1 MLSRVLALT
10 VAAAVSMAAIHA
22 PVLAAEPA
30 AKAAQSPEVKK
41 ELKKLMDAYGN
52 GEMSSK
58 EYKARKE
65 ALLKGQPK
73 A

>member
-1 MLSRVLALT
+1 MMKNILIAT
-10 VAAAVSMAAIHA
+10 AAVALSMATIHA
-22 PVLAAEPA
+22 PSVAAEPA
-30 AKAAQSPEVKK
+30 KMEQSVEVKK

-58 EYKARKE
+58 EYKRRKE